1 MRDFLNA
8 DTTVYTDEAQGYR
21 RLGGFYKHDSVTH
34 GRQEFVRGDVHTNG
48 IENFWALLKRSIKGT
63 QVHVDKN
70 HLHRY
75 VTERAFAYN
84 YRGLNDLG
92 RMRVAMAGTPGRRV
106 TYEELTQH

>member
-1 MRDFLNA
+1 
-8 DTTVYTDEAQGYR
+8 
-21 RLGGFYKHDSVTH
+21 VTH